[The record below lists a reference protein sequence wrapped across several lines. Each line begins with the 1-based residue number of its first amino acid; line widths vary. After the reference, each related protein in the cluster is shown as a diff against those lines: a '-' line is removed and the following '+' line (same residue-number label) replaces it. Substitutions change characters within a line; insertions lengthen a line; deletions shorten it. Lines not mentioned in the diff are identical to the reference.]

1 VMELMELTKRAKM
14 LIDGTSPALPERGP
28 HQTDRN
34 RKWRRHT
41 RGVTLIEILIVLA
54 IIGLIAGGVAVVAVP
69 QFEKARVTQA
79 KQDVGRLQQAV
90 ELWRSQNP
98 GTECPTMEKLKADKI
113 VAAST
118 KPADPW
124 DTPYEIDCQPEDTI
138 ITSYGPDKKKNTKD
152 DIRMPEQAK
161 AQ

>member
-1 VMELMELTKRAKM
+1 MNRFEMMVAAARRAARSKK
-14 LIDGTSPALPERGP
+14 G
-28 HQTDRN
+28 
-34 RKWRRHT
+34 T

-98 GTECPTMEKLKADKI
+98 GGDCPTMEKLKADKV

-124 DTPYEIDCQPEDTI
+124 DTPFEITCEPEETI
-138 ITSYGPDKKKNTKD
+138 ILSFGPDKKKNTKD
-152 DIRMPEQAK
+152 DIRIPEAAAAAK
-161 AQ
+161 

>member
-1 VMELMELTKRAKM
+1 MAMRTWKLAVRQLALRVRAAQGRSGK
-14 LIDGTSPALPERGP
+14 AA
-28 HQTDRN
+28 
-34 RKWRRHT
+34 K

-69 QFEKARVTQA
+69 QFEKARITQA

-98 GTECPTMEKLKADKI
+98 GGECPSMEKLKADKI

-124 DTPYEIDCQPEDTI
+124 DTPYEIICDPDETTI
-138 ITSYGPDKKKNTKD
+138 ISYGPDKKKNTKD
-152 DIRMPEQAK
+152 DLKIPETSKQ
-161 AQ
+161 

>member
-1 VMELMELTKRAKM
+1 MDRWLLGVENMMGLAGRGRAR
-14 LIDGTSPALPERGP
+14 TRRALS
-28 HQTDRN
+28 
-34 RKWRRHT
+34 

-69 QFEKARVTQA
+69 QFEKARITQA

-98 GTECPTMEKLKADKI
+98 GGECPTMDKLKGDKI

-124 DTPYEIDCQPEDTI
+124 DSAYEIVCEPDETVI
-138 ITSYGPDKKKNTKD
+138 ISYGPDKKKGTKD
-152 DIRMPEQAK
+152 DIKIPETSKQ
-161 AQ
+161 

>member
-1 VMELMELTKRAKM
+1 MKSWVIEVQKALGMTGRTGKRAKR
-14 LIDGTSPALPERGP
+14 ALS
-28 HQTDRN
+28 
-34 RKWRRHT
+34 

-98 GTECPTMEKLKADKI
+98 GGECPTMDKLKGDKI

-124 DTPYEIDCQPEDTI
+124 DTAYEIVCEPNETVI
-138 ITSYGPDKKKNTKD
+138 ISYGPDKKKGTTD
-152 DIRMPEQAK
+152 DSKIPETSQ
-161 AQ
+161 Q

>member
-1 VMELMELTKRAKM
+1 MMTTGTGTTSTTRTPVTTRAR
-14 LIDGTSPALPERGP
+14 ARA
-28 HQTDRN
+28 RA
-34 RKWRRHT
+34 RKAAQ

-98 GTECPTMEKLKADKI
+98 GGECPTMEKLKADKI

-124 DTPYEIDCQPEDTI
+124 DSAYEIVCEPEETVI
-138 ITSYGPDKKKNTKD
+138 ISYGPDKKKNTKD
-152 DIRMPEQAK
+152 DLKVPDNAK
-161 AQ
+161 QQ

>member
-1 VMELMELTKRAKM
+1 MTTRTMGAMNTTTRVARA
-14 LIDGTSPALPERGP
+14 A
-28 HQTDRN
+28 
-34 RKWRRHT
+34 RRAAQ

-69 QFEKARVTQA
+69 QFEKARITQG

-98 GTECPTMEKLKADKI
+98 GGECPTMEKLKADKI

-124 DTPYEIDCQPEDTI
+124 DSPYEIVCDPEDTI
-138 ITSYGPDKKKNTKD
+138 IVSYGPDKKKNTKD
-152 DIRMPEQAK
+152 DLRVPDNAAK
-161 AQ
+161 PQ